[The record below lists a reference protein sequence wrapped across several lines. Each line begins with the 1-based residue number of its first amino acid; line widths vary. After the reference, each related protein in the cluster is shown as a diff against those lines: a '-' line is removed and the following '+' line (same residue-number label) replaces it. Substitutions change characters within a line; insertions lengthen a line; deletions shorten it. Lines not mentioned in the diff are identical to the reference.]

1 MKLTLNGI
9 AIIAFLCIAASTVA
23 IAQGQFLKVYGG
35 GSYDIGKAIVQ
46 NADGG
51 YTIAGSTGSFD
62 FNNGQFMLIRTDAWG
77 SEQWRKYYGQS
88 FADQLESMA
97 ATSDGGFVMAGVTET
112 TDLSYQM
119 FVVRTDSNGD
129 TLWTKTYGGS
139 QWDIAK
145 KIIALAD
152 GGFALVGQTYSYGNG
167 QGDAYL
173 LRLDMLGDTIW
184 TRTYGGTNPDGL
196 NSIGSTSDGGFILA
210 GYTESAGMGGKDIW
224 ILRTTSI
231 GDTIWTKTVG
241 GAENDIAY
249 SVLQTLNGGFAFAG
263 SMQSGSVGGADFYL
277 QKVDENGADVWSNF
291 FGGND
296 DDEWFD
302 LIQSSIGDLVTIG
315 YSLSEIGAG
324 GEDLFLKR
332 VGADGIFGGVSSTFG
347 SGADDRGYSIVQTL
361 DNGYAMLGVTEG
373 YLFRM
378 QDALLVKTDFD
389 GVFNSVYTEVN
400 EVLVDGEFRRL
411 MFAPNPCSGHAVFSA
426 VGIEQWASS
435 FQHPIVLELFDALGK
450 MVLSNSSL
458 RSSTDMDLTSLN
470 SGIYMYRLRS
480 GQEIIANGRL
490 VNTQY

>member
-1 MKLTLNGI
+1 MKLTVNCI

-77 SEQWRKYYGQS
+77 SEQWRKYYGNS
-88 FADQLESMA
+88 FADQMESMA

-112 TDLSYQM
+112 TDFSYQM
-119 FVVRTDSNGD
+119 FVVRTDANGD

-241 GAENDIAY
+241 GAEDDIAY

-263 SMQSGSVGGADFYL
+263 SMQSGSVGGTDYYL
-277 QKVDENGADVWSNF
+277 QKVDENGEDVWANF
-291 FGGND
+291 YGEGGD
-296 DDEWFD
+296 DTWTD
-302 LIQSSIGDLVTIG
+302 LIENSWGDLSTLG
-315 YSLSEIGAG
+315 YAVSSFGAG
-324 GEDLFLKR
+324 GEDIIFRR
-332 VGADGIFGGVSSTFG
+332 VGADGIYAASSTYG
-347 SGADDRGYSIVQTL
+347 SGSNDRGYCIIHTS
-361 DNGYAMLGVTEG
+361 DNGYAMLGETQG

-378 QDALLVKTDFD
+378 QDAILVKTDFN
-389 GVFNSVYTEVN
+389 GVFNSVLSSVN
-400 EVLVDGEFRRL
+400 EVVINGQARKLIL
-411 MFAPNPCSGHAVFSA
+411 APNPCSGNTVFSA
-426 VGIEQWASS
+426 FGLEQWSNS
-435 FQHPIVLELFDALGK
+435 FSNPIIFEVYDGLSKLVWSNTLTQSNTEID
-450 MVLSNSSL
+450 LSNLSK
-458 RSSTDMDLTSLN
+458 
-470 SGIYMYRLRS
+470 GIFHYRIRS
-480 GQEIIANGRL
+480 GHDLIANGKL
-490 VNTQY
+490 VLTN

>member
-1 MKLTLNGI
+1 MKLTLKR
-9 AIIAFLCIAASTVA
+9 IAFIVFLCFAVSTFAS
-23 IAQGQFLKVYGG
+23 AQGQFLKVYGG

-62 FNNGQFMLIRTDAWG
+62 LDNGQFMLIRTDAWG
-77 SEQWRKYYGQS
+77 SELWRKYYGNS

-119 FVVRTDSNGD
+119 FVVRTDANGD
-129 TLWTKTYGGS
+129 TLWTKTYGGP

-224 ILRTTSI
+224 ILRTASI
-231 GDTIWTKTVG
+231 GDTIWTKTIG
-241 GAENDIAY
+241 GAEDDIAY

-277 QKVDENGADVWSNF
+277 QKVDANGADVWTNF
-291 FGGND
+291 FGGLD

-302 LIQSSIGDLVTIG
+302 LIESNVGDLVSIG
-315 YSLSEIGAG
+315 YSLSSIGAG
-324 GEDLFLKR
+324 GEDVFISR
-332 VGADGIFGGVSSTFG
+332 VGADGIFGGLSSNYG
-347 SGADDRGYSIVQTL
+347 SGADDRGYSVIQTF
-361 DNGYAMLGVTEG
+361 DNGYAIAGVTEG
-373 YLFRM
+373 FLFRQ
-378 QDALLVKTDFD
+378 QDALFVKTDYN
-389 GVFNSVYTEVN
+389 GLFNSVYTDVN
-400 EVLVDGEFRRL
+400 EAYLDGELRSFS
-411 MFAPNPCSGHAVFSA
+411 FYPNPSA
-426 VGIEQWASS
+426 GTTTFLANGFEQWEGL
-435 FQHPIVLELFDALGK
+435 FQQPIVLQLFDAVGK
-450 MVLSNSSL
+450 LIQTITLSNSV
-458 RSSTDMDLTSLN
+458 TEVDLNALN
-470 SGIYMYRLRS
+470 SGIYIYRLRS
-480 GQEIIANGRL
+480 GQENIANGRL
-490 VNTQY
+490 VNTQ